1 MNTTTYIYT
10 DRFSS
15 TVILVTVYPSD
26 DDNDETMLLE
36 AGNLLADIVKDDTI
50 FSLVDI
56 EKQ

>member
-1 MNTTTYIYT
+1 
-10 DRFSS
+10 
-15 TVILVTVYPSD
+15 VYPSD